1 MIEVRNVRHRV
12 GGRELLRG
20 VSFDLHRGEVL
31 ALLGPNGSGKTTLAK
46 MIIGLVKPDEGTI
59 LVDGIDVR
67 KAKTSELSRK
77 VGYVFQEPE
86 RMFFTGRVFD
96 EVAFGPSNLGLS
108 EVEKLV
114 ERALRGV
121 GLWDYRDRKPLSLSG
136 GEKRKLAVAC
146 VLAMGTDYVI
156 LDEPFS
162 NLDGPGIKAVVE
174 TVRGLKDTGKG
185 VLLITHDVELAY
197 TLADR
202 FVILSGGKIPVS
214 GRAGELFDVD
224 LSAYGL
230 RTPLLGDCHGKRS
243 EG

>member
-1 MIEVRNVRHRV
+1 MIEVRNVRHKV

-108 EVEKLV
+108 EVERLV

-162 NLDGPGIKAVVE
+162 NLDGHGIKAVVE

-197 TLADR
+197 ALADR
-202 FVILSGGKIPVS
+202 FVILSDGKISVS
-214 GRAGELFDVD
+214 GRTGELFDVD

-230 RTPLLGDCHGKRS
+230 RTPLLGDCYGKRS